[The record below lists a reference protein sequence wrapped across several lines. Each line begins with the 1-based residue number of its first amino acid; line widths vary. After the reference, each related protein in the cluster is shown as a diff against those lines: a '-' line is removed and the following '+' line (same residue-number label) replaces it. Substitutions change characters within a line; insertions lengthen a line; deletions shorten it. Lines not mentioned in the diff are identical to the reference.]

1 MPIRSASQLGLT
13 TAFLLLSATAC
24 SSPQTDTPEQQ
35 ASEPPATTTSLTPE
49 APTPSSNT
57 APQPDSQPQSYDV
70 QPITPTELTQVA
82 KELGASEEVFSEHS
96 FSLKLPDS
104 GDVAF
109 IASRS
114 DRPNQPFGD
123 LVMRLR
129 YPDGKYQPLVPA
141 NQMQGSAW
149 NFWDLKA
156 ISFDDFNGDGL
167 GPDIIA
173 IAEYMTG
180 AGPEAAQP
188 FPVVTVQFREPG
200 GFFTANAEIDQQLSD
215 QGISTISEVRAALSQ

>member
-13 TAFLLLSATAC
+13 TACLLLSATAC
-24 SSPQTDTPEQQ
+24 SSPPTDTPEQQ
-35 ASEPPATTTSLTPE
+35 ASEPPATTTAPTPE
-49 APTPSSNT
+49 TPTPSSNT
-57 APQPDSQPQSYDV
+57 APDSQPQSYDV
-70 QPITPTELTQVA
+70 QPLTPTELTQVA
-82 KELGASEEVFSEHS
+82 SELGTSEEVFSEHS

-114 DRPNQPFGD
+114 DFPNKPFGEF
-123 LVMRLR
+123 VMRLR
-129 YPDGKYQPLVPA
+129 FPDGEYQPLVPA
-141 NQMQGSAW
+141 DQMQTAAW

-156 ISFDDFNGDGL
+156 ISFDDVNGDGL

-173 IAEYMTG
+173 ITEYMTG

-188 FPVVTVQFREPG
+188 FPIITVQFREAG
-200 GFFTANAEIDQQLSD
+200 GFFTANAEIDRQLSD
-215 QGISTISEVRAALSQ
+215 QGLSTISEVQAALSQ